1 MWPETDMLYSVY
13 CIRELFATV
22 LFNAQFT
29 IFVSGLRQDEQKPEV
44 EAKMSQGEINLY
56 PVYTVLVAKQGN

>member
-1 MWPETDMLYSVY
+1 M
-13 CIRELFATV
+13 RELFATV
-22 LFNAQFT
+22 LFNARFT